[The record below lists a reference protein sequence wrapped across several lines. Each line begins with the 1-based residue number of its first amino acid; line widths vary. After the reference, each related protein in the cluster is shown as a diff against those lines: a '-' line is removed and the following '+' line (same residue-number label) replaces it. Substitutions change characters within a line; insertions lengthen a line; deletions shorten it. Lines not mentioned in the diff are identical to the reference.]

1 MKIVAKNF
9 DELTTKELYELL
21 KARAEIFVV
30 EQNCVY
36 QDLDDKDYH
45 ALHVFFE
52 EEGKVMAYLRV
63 FPKEA
68 GTVQMGRVLTR
79 QHGTG
84 LGGRL
89 LKTGIEQIQ
98 KKMQAKQIYIEAQSY
113 ATGFYEREG
122 FRIVSDE
129 FLEDGIPHV
138 KMVRNFRMLTEENDF
153 HHMEIIE
160 RVNETITQL
169 EENDLCQKKK
179 KRESQALLQELVF

>member
-1 MKIVAKNF
+1 M
-9 DELTTKELYELL
+9 
-21 KARAEIFVV
+21 
-30 EQNCVY
+30 
-36 QDLDDKDYH
+36 
-45 ALHVFFE
+45 
-52 EEGKVMAYLRV
+52 
-63 FPKEA
+63 
-68 GTVQMGRVLTR
+68 QMGRVLTR

-138 KMVRNFRMLTEENDF
+138 KMVRNF
-153 HHMEIIE
+153 
-160 RVNETITQL
+160 
-169 EENDLCQKKK
+169 
-179 KRESQALLQELVF
+179 